1 MLKPK
6 KSLGQNFLKDK
17 AVARRIVDCLSPA
30 ESDTVV
36 EVGPGTGAL
45 TEYLIESGA
54 RVYGVDIDS
63 RMVNFLAQKYH
74 KADNF
79 ETIHSD
85 ILDFDFSAYYSGTR
99 LKVIGNLPYHLSS
112 PILEKLC
119 DNHEYVGQA
128 VLTIQ
133 KEVAQRLVAEVDSS
147 DYSSITIYVS
157 NFCQAEL
164 LFDLG
169 RLQFHPPPR
178 VTSTVIRLNF
188 FNQPIIANEKY
199 GRIKNLVQT
208 AFSQRRKMMIN
219 SLIKNTELSREQA
232 GDLLAEIGID
242 PKARPQNISLQQY
255 IKLAERL
262 DGYAL
267 SD

>member
-17 AVARRIVDCLSPA
+17 AVAKRIVDCLSPKP
-30 ESDTVV
+30 SDTVV

-45 TEYLIESGA
+45 TEFLIESGA
-54 RVYGVDIDS
+54 KVYGVDIDS
-63 RMVNFLAQKYH
+63 RMINFLSQKYH
-74 KADNF
+74 KDANF

-85 ILDFDFSAYYSGTR
+85 FLDFDFSAYFTGTKF
-99 LKVIGNLPYHLSS
+99 KVIGNLPYHLSS

-119 DNHEYVGQA
+119 DNHEYVGEA

-133 KEVAQRLVAEVDSS
+133 KEVAARLVAEVDSS
-147 DYSSITIYVS
+147 DFSSITIYIS
-157 NFCQAEL
+157 NFCETEL

-169 RLQFHPPPR
+169 RLQFHPPPQ
-178 VTSTVIRLNF
+178 VTSTVVRLDF
-188 FNQPIIANEKY
+188 FKQPIITAEKY
-199 GRIKNLVQT
+199 GRIKHLVQA

-219 SLIKNTELSREQA
+219 SLIKYTELDREQA
-232 GDLLAEIGID
+232 AALLTEVGID
-242 PKARPQNISLQQY
+242 PQARPQNISLQQY

-262 DGYAL
+262 DGYAH
-267 SD
+267 SA

>member
-17 AVARRIVDCLSPA
+17 AVAKRIVDCLALSQA
-30 ESDTVV
+30 DTVI
-36 EVGPGTGAL
+36 EIGPGTGAL

-54 RVYGVDIDS
+54 QVYGVDIDS
-63 RMVNFLAQKYH
+63 RMINFLAQKYS
-74 KADNF
+74 KAANF

-85 ILDFDFSAYYSGTR
+85 ILDFDFNAYCSDG
-99 LKVIGNLPYHLSS
+99 KIKIIGNLPYHLSS

-119 DNHEYVGQA
+119 EIHECIEVA

-133 KEVAQRLVAEVDSS
+133 KEVALRLAASVDSS
-147 DYSSITIYVS
+147 DYSSITIFVS
-157 NFCQAEL
+157 NYCRAEL
-164 LFDLG
+164 MFDLG

-178 VTSTVIRLNF
+178 VVSTVVKLIF
-188 FNQPIIANEKY
+188 FEQPIVAVEQYSII
-199 GRIKNLVQT
+199 RNLVQK

-219 SLIKNTELSREQA
+219 SLIKNLSIKREEA
-232 GDLLAEIGID
+232 VNLLTDVGID
-242 PKARPQNISLQQY
+242 PQARPQNISLQQY

-262 DGYAL
+262 DGFAI
-267 SD
+267 SG